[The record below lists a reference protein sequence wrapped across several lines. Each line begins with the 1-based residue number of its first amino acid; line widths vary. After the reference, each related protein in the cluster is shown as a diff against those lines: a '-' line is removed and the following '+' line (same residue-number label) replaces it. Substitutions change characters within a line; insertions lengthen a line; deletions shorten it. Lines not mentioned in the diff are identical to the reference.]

1 MYKEG
6 GGIYS
11 PMLYFGEYTVN
22 KCASPDLG
30 KNGVNFFPRYG
41 GPPFLATRE
50 NMALWQSYIREF
62 FGLKRIKNEKNNNN
76 NNKETKSLVFRVI
89 FNAVQSVPVTYKC
102 LLKNLKHPLGLM
114 EENKI
119 K

>member
-1 MYKEG
+1 MYEKNIKEGQALKVLRICHSIMYKEG

-50 NMALWQSYIREF
+50 NMAL
-62 FGLKRIKNEKNNNN
+62 
-76 NNKETKSLVFRVI
+76 
-89 FNAVQSVPVTYKC
+89 
-102 LLKNLKHPLGLM
+102 
-114 EENKI
+114 
-119 K
+119 